1 MKLSLQVLDMKPNHF
16 GALSALSMAL
26 IRLGKLDKAEAWAK
40 RLGQM
45 QPRYAR
51 PLLEE
56 IQLLRAS
63 PAAPEN
69 SAQPGGQRA
78 EL

>member
-1 MKLSLQVLDMKPNHF
+1 MKPNHF

-26 IRLGKLDKAEAWAK
+26 IRLGQLDKAEAWAK

-63 PAAPEN
+63 PAGPAD
-69 SAQPGGQRA
+69 AAQQPGGQRA